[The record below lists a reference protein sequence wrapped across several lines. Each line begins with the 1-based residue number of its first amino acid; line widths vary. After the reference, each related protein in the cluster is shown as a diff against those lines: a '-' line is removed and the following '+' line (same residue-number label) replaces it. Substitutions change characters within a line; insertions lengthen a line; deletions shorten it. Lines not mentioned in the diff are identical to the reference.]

1 MPKLTEKNIGKWFEG
16 KFQEMLEKMR
26 SNPTDRSSYLR
37 LYDSASA
44 RGKFLPAQPGDFM
57 VAYSAATFMVECKS
71 SVKYTTLRS
80 CLSSHVKD
88 TQVALMR
95 MWIASGN
102 PACFIF
108 YSDVDKHIE
117 IWPGK
122 TVCEAKV
129 SGKPLKKDGYVYRIP
144 ADSLES
150 HLKMYMKMIKERNEL

>member
-16 KFQEMLEKMR
+16 EFQKMLEVMR
-26 SNPTDRSSYLR
+26 SDSCDRSSYLR

-57 VAYSAATFMVECKS
+57 VAYNAVTFMVECKS
-71 SVKYTTLRS
+71 SVKHTSLRS

-88 TQVALMR
+88 GQVALMR

-102 PACFIF
+102 PSCFIF
-108 YSDVDKHIE
+108 YSAVDQQIE

-122 TVCEAKV
+122 SVCECRV
-129 SGKPLKKDGYVYRIP
+129 DGVPLKKDGYISRFS
-144 ADSLES
+144 ADSLE
-150 HLKMYMKMIKERNEL
+150 HNFKLYMNMIKERNKL